1 MIQVN
6 IPGSHFDFANSPKLQ
21 TSVTLDDKTDQLVS
35 ILLPLVFIILTLP
48 TTITRMA
55 MRGMNCVV
63 VKVDAF
69 EQLAEQ
75 NNLKLEIQR
84 AREGV
89 PLRLGVSLCFGV
101 LGISLA
107 AIMVL
112 VTLLVY
118 VNLFSN

>member
-1 MIQVN
+1 MLLTQTLIQVN

-21 TSVTLDDKTDQLVS
+21 TSVTLDDKTNQLVS

-69 EQLAEQ
+69 EQVAEQ

-84 AREGV
+84 AREEYKY
-89 PLRLGVSLCFGV
+89 VS
-101 LGISLA
+101 
-107 AIMVL
+107 
-112 VTLLVY
+112 
-118 VNLFSN
+118 NLFHRFI